1 MGCCISMPHLLGKP
15 LVYEVKI
22 DSAGVAYR
30 VPNGTGTHL
39 IHING
44 DSEMFIEEKI
54 KPPTTNNLNMD
65 SDIAPPSYPGSLIEM
80 PCPAA
85 KPPLYS
91 KSLD

>member
-22 DSAGVAYR
+22 DGSGVAYR

-44 DSEMFIEEKI
+44 DEEMFIEEKI
-54 KPPTTNNLNMD
+54 KPHTTAYLDMG

-85 KPPLYS
+85 KS
-91 KSLD
+91 